1 MRSWVLWVG
10 GCWCGLVFD
19 LSLLCCCGWR
29 LRYGVGVGVIAG
41 IIVLDGLCRL
51 VLIVCVW
58 LVLIDCRW
66 FGVWGLSW
74 CVVSCFYRFVCGF
87 WLDLIQAGVLISSL
101 VVCGHALLGA

>member
-1 MRSWVLWVG
+1 M
-10 GCWCGLVFD
+10 
-19 LSLLCCCGWR
+19 
-29 LRYGVGVGVIAG
+29 RYGVGVGVIAG

-58 LVLIDCRW
+58 LVLIDCCW

-87 WLDLIQAGVLISSL
+87 WLDLIQAGVLIRVWWFVGMRCWVLDCFVVVVL
-101 VVCGHALLGA
+101 VAIAMVVYF